1 MVHVVIIPFLHFST
15 LFAQTWTVPSTSQLH
30 LCEYPMFPWRPHLQ
44 PITPSEYLI
53 TPPEYTMFPWMTPLN
68 TLMFPS
74 STCLHTSSI
83 IHPRHPPPHEILP
96 LEAPIMTPSHNST
109 LSHSTSVRP
118 LPVTS
123 LTVSMSVAH
132 SFLQHNTTLL
142 LPAPLVSK
150 NNLPNRSP
158 EWHLHAGAWTTRAL
172 SPKQSSPC
180 YRKVLPALRWTRKSL
195 LWNLTLLPISVSF
208 QSGLTTWKG
217 LIFAL
222 MAGRTASSAVSS
234 T

>member
-1 MVHVVIIPFLHFST
+1 MEGLSH
-15 LFAQTWTVPSTSQLH
+15 
-30 LCEYPMFPWRPHLQ
+30 
-44 PITPSEYLI
+44 
-53 TPPEYTMFPWMTPLN
+53 PLN
-68 TLMFPS
+68 ALMFPS
-74 STCLHTSSI
+74 STWIHTSSI
-83 IHPRHPPPHEILP
+83 IHPRHPPPLKSYP
-96 LEAPIMTPSHNST
+96 CKPPSWPPPHNST

-118 LPVTS
+118 LPVYS
-123 LTVSMSVAH
+123 HQPDCINVCCPLLASA
-132 SFLQHNTTLL
+132 QHNTVL
-142 LPAPLVSK
+142 LPAPFVS
-150 NNLPNRSP
+150 SP

-195 LWNLTLLPISVSF
+195 LWNLTLLPISVSI

-222 MAGRTASSAVSS
+222 AGRTASPVVSS